1 MMSGGTMDVNQFSL
15 PGSMGMPPQNIGS
28 YGQPNPLLN
37 DPPAAIQERT
47 KKRLDKYRENAKR
60 KGAGHDTQVNHL
72 LTKDLKE
79 TEKYHAKVN
88 ELKTKRKTGRD
99 RKDNEKN
106 SNGLRPDEQNA
117 IMKGIHEKIRESKK
131 ASRMKANFGQS
142 KRHVATAPVVAHPM
156 FSEASQTPFGLVG
169 NEIQLKLDPDR
180 LTGFSDLKQDELV
193 AFLDSQASNNQLNHA
208 AGHIVPSA
216 LGENFLQQQVATA
229 TGDQGCKSPRRIP
242 PQAVAE
248 RSGAVP
254 PCSAS
259 GRKIFLPPCSAPP
272 HRFFF
277 TAMADFRHSGFFPPQ
292 RFFRHGGFPP
302 QRFFFRHSGFSAM
315 ADFRRSGFFSA
326 TAIFPPRRI
335 SAAAVFFSATAII
348 PPRRISAAAVFF
360 FRHSDF
366 SAMARGFL
374 ASNLHIFHL
383 ISVIL

>member
-60 KGAGHDTQVNHL
+60 KEAGHDTQVNHL

-79 TEKYHAKVN
+79 TEKYHAKVD

-229 TGDQGCKSPRRIP
+229 TGDGSIKQEHSSGSPLYHDMQPSMSAQSTAYHGNSLSQSYAAAQQHAAAARWGYGATQMTYQATQHTIDPRFLGQQMIQQQIYP
-242 PQAVAE
+242 NHSSAYQYPQAP
-248 RSGAVP
+248 G
-254 PCSAS
+254 
-259 GRKIFLPPCSAPP
+259 
-272 HRFFF
+272 
-277 TAMADFRHSGFFPPQ
+277 
-292 RFFRHGGFPP
+292 
-302 QRFFFRHSGFSAM
+302 
-315 ADFRRSGFFSA
+315 
-326 TAIFPPRRI
+326 
-335 SAAAVFFSATAII
+335 
-348 PPRRISAAAVFF
+348 
-360 FRHSDF
+360 
-366 SAMARGFL
+366 
-374 ASNLHIFHL
+374 SNDYHYQM
-383 ISVIL
+383 

>member
-1 MMSGGTMDVNQFSL
+1 MDVNQFSL

-60 KGAGHDTQVNHL
+60 KEAGHDTQVNHHL
-72 LTKDLKE
+72 IKDLKE

-131 ASRMKANFGQS
+131 ASRMKANFAQS

-169 NEIQLKLDPDR
+169 NDLQLKLDPDR

-193 AFLDSQASNNQLNHA
+193 AFLDSQAASNNQLNHA
-208 AGHIVPSA
+208 AGHGIVA
-216 LGENFLQQQVATA
+216 LGDNFLQQQGGATVP
-229 TGDQGCKSPRRIP
+229 TGDGSIKQEHSSGSPLYHDMQPSMPSAQSTAYHGNNLSQSFAAAQQHAAAARWGYGATQMSYQATHHTIDPRFLGQQMIQQQSQLYP
-242 PQAVAE
+242 NHSSAYQPYPQAP
-248 RSGAVP
+248 G
-254 PCSAS
+254 
-259 GRKIFLPPCSAPP
+259 
-272 HRFFF
+272 
-277 TAMADFRHSGFFPPQ
+277 
-292 RFFRHGGFPP
+292 
-302 QRFFFRHSGFSAM
+302 
-315 ADFRRSGFFSA
+315 
-326 TAIFPPRRI
+326 
-335 SAAAVFFSATAII
+335 
-348 PPRRISAAAVFF
+348 
-360 FRHSDF
+360 
-366 SAMARGFL
+366 
-374 ASNLHIFHL
+374 SNDYHYQM
-383 ISVIL
+383 